1 MYTHSSP
8 RSSSIDGKTD
18 ITSVAM
24 EAVRA
29 RKIPYTVEAIR
40 IKFAVSETEA
50 WSIFH
55 AIASRGIV
63 QYPQASD
70 SV

>member
-1 MYTHSSP
+1 MTTRMSVSD
-8 RSSSIDGKTD
+8 SGKTD

-29 RKIPYTVEAIR
+29 RKIPYTAEAIR
-40 IKFAVSETEA
+40 IKFAVPETEA

-55 AIASRGIV
+55 DIARRGIV

-70 SV
+70 AE